1 MTTSPAQNQREIDE
15 DGDTESRSWD
25 IKDEADA
32 LLAELEESK

>member
-15 DGDTESRSWD
+15 DGDIESRSWD